1 MVMLVNSICLVC
13 IALGRYMAVKKV
25 KKVSWELSK
34 LSSIASCLFI
44 WIFSAAVSSPLL
56 RMYDYFTL
64 YVVPSPNDVKNDTSF
79 SFYNGFMCN
88 SDKVSLILTNYG
100 IN

>member
-1 MVMLVNSICLVC
+1 MAALVNSICLVC
-13 IALGRYMAVKKV
+13 IALDRYIAVRKV
-25 KKVSWELSK
+25 NNISWELSK
-34 LSSIASCLFI
+34 FSSIASCLLI
-44 WIFSAAVSSPLL
+44 WGFSAAVSSPLL

-88 SDKVSLILTNYG
+88 CEKVRLTQLNS
-100 IN
+100 